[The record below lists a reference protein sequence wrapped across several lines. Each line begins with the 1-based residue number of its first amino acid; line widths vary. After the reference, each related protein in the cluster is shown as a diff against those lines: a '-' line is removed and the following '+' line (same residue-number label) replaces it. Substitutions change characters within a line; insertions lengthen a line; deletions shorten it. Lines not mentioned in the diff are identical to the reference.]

1 MGSVCFSSASIL
13 RCTPITSLQS
23 ILLIIPTALEVIF
36 SSSLIFA
43 NLNGGRKHLLLT
55 AEGWIYL
62 ILSLLELIRTIV
74 PGVQNNVALFQG
86 FDIGIGVASFLPIF
100 FYTFFLF
107 LFTNNDLGDALPR
120 SIRNIAKLSLILFL
134 PTIVVFNE
142 VASFVGV
149 KIGTILP
156 SQENTSSRI
165 AGGFTNSHEE
175 LLWTFFTSTTLALLI
190 VYQAA
195 VFCISFFRL
204 ARAIINQRRIEKEGS
219 DKAHFTNGMGWICIA
234 LKLGAL
240 ESVVGFAGGAF
251 GADLTRRIMRMAA
264 RGFLC
269 IGIVKGVDT
278 TEDFH
283 VVQRELNLGK
293 VNSRNAKAG
302 LRNMISNP
310 RFSSFR
316 QLSPTATAF
325 HAAHSTNAGSEA
337 TSREK
342 SDPSASRHYST
353 WSQRQ
358 SRILQT
364 GLPGMQTFA
373 TVKQARS
380 KQRVTVQYKD
390 GTPRLHMRFSSLDSL
405 TRITEKI
412 DKRPQSDLLDRYQG
426 QTVVQ
431 LPYASDYPYSEN
443 GSELQVPAAPWAK
456 DAASSISYRDSMN
469 SAPSPGLY
477 EIVDARKLGQRVA
490 VAQIYQAPSGIAP
503 RDNASL
509 VDTVTFPEPVYQA
522 PSAKPARPGRTASKV
537 VSVADTIKA
546 VRELTGQF
554 PGPPGIS
561 QLRPTQNANR
571 SLRELP
577 ESITVQPS
585 TPPVVEKSVWEEDSR
600 ASAQYLSGIPVPQVI
615 GSPSQLSYT
624 HDLSTTGADE
634 NIYGGMQSGDV
645 SPARAGKVPVTP
657 GGYSRISTVRS
668 RSISMQKPIDP
679 FTDDG
684 DGLRPTRTPTHV
696 PVGMPLRQSLRLNMS
711 ALPKRYS
718 SRAAT
723 QPIPNDIETPS
734 TPFSQIVR
742 LQDSA
747 IESHVEPFVDF
758 TTALDTGKSW
768 QFRPNLSPVPQAPAP
783 RRMSTI
789 PTPTRKM
796 SSAQEKLSRITQWVD
811 TSANLAVVEA
821 DPEIPTTP
829 TTIVTP
835 TLVDSPFEVNLGD
848 APRSHNS
855 NLQNLHDRGPSI
867 DALSIRWPRQPDGAK
882 EARAPGGAVA
892 DASAPGP
899 ARPQL
904 TRITT
909 VGKAPS
915 RTTPTPMHSMHTHT
929 VRGSL
934 HLQPIVVPP
943 RNGKLPEI
951 EYEFIESPV
960 SGNVL
965 DDSDVLNL
973 EDSLRILPRQAA
985 RRF

>member
-1 MGSVCFSSASIL
+1 MHCSQA
-13 RCTPITSLQS
+13 R
-23 ILLIIPTALEVIF
+23 
-36 SSSLIFA
+36 
-43 NLNGGRKHLLLT
+43 R
-55 AEGWIYL
+55 
-62 ILSLLELIRTIV
+62 
-74 PGVQNNVALFQG
+74 
-86 FDIGIGVASFLPIF
+86 IGVGSWVCRRRFRRRPYAEDNADGGAGVFVHRHRQRVRLTIDLPSD
-100 FYTFFLF
+100 
-107 LFTNNDLGDALPR
+107 LFTPV
-120 SIRNIAKLSLILFL
+120 SKS
-134 PTIVVFNE
+134 
-142 VASFVGV
+142 
-149 KIGTILP
+149 
-156 SQENTSSRI
+156 
-165 AGGFTNSHEE
+165 
-175 LLWTFFTSTTLALLI
+175 
-190 VYQAA
+190 
-195 VFCISFFRL
+195 
-204 ARAIINQRRIEKEGS
+204 
-219 DKAHFTNGMGWICIA
+219 
-234 LKLGAL
+234 
-240 ESVVGFAGGAF
+240 
-251 GADLTRRIMRMAA
+251 
-264 RGFLC
+264 
-269 IGIVKGVDT
+269 VDT

-293 VNSRNAKAG
+293 VNSRNANAG
-302 LRNMISNP
+302 LRDIISNP

-325 HAAHSTNAGSEA
+325 HAARSTNAGSAA
-337 TSREK
+337 TSKEK
-342 SDPSASRHYST
+342 SESSANRHYST

-358 SRILQT
+358 SRMLQT

-390 GTPRLHMRFSSLDSL
+390 GTPRLHMRLSSLDSL

-431 LPYASDYPYSEN
+431 LLYASDYAYSEN
-443 GSELQVPAAPWAK
+443 DSELQVPAAPWAK

-469 SAPSPGLY
+469 SSPSLGPY

-490 VAQIYQAPSGIAP
+490 VAQMYQPLSGTA
-503 RDNASL
+503 RDAASP
-509 VDTVTFPEPVYQA
+509 VDTVAFPEPVYQA

-571 SLRELP
+571 SLRALP
-577 ESITVQPS
+577 ESITVRPS
-585 TPPVVEKSVWEEDSR
+585 TPLVVEKSVWEEDSR

-615 GSPSQLSYT
+615 GSPSQLSYAR
-624 HDLSTTGADE
+624 DLSTTGADE
-634 NIYGGMQSGDV
+634 NVYGGIQSGDI
-645 SPARAGKVPVTP
+645 SPVRAGKVPVTP

-668 RSISMQKPIDP
+668 RSISVQKPIDP
-679 FTDDG
+679 FTDDE
-684 DGLRPTRTPTHV
+684 DGLQPTRTPTYV
-696 PVGMPLRQSLRLNMS
+696 PVGMPLRQSLRLNLS
-711 ALPKRYS
+711 ALPKRHS
-718 SRAAT
+718 SRGAT
-723 QPIPNDIETPS
+723 QPIPTDIETPS
-734 TPFSQIVR
+734 TPFSQIAR
-742 LQDSA
+742 LQDTA
-747 IESHVEPFVDF
+747 IESHIEPFVDF
-758 TTALDTGKSW
+758 TTALDTGRSR
-768 QFRPNLSPVPQAPAP
+768 QFRPSLPPVPRPPAP
-783 RRMSTI
+783 RRMSAI

-796 SSAQEKLSRITQWVD
+796 SSAEEKLSRITQWVD
-811 TSANLAVVEA
+811 TSANFAVVEA
-821 DPEIPTTP
+821 DPEIPITPNTIATP
-829 TTIVTP
+829 TPVESP
-835 TLVDSPFEVNLGD
+835 VDVNLGD

-867 DALSIRWPRQPDGAK
+867 DALSIRWPQQPDGAK
-882 EARAPGGAVA
+882 KARAAGGAVA
-892 DASAPGP
+892 DPSAPGP
-899 ARPQL
+899 ARRQL

-960 SGNVL
+960 NGNVL
-965 DDSDVLNL
+965 DDSDVLNM
-973 EDSLRILPRQAA
+973 EDSLRMPPRQVA